1 MKKKI
6 KAVLITFLVLLLLV
20 ICGFAAFYMGLSLIH
35 I

>member
-20 ICGFAAFYMGLSLIH
+20 ICGFAAFYMLSLIH